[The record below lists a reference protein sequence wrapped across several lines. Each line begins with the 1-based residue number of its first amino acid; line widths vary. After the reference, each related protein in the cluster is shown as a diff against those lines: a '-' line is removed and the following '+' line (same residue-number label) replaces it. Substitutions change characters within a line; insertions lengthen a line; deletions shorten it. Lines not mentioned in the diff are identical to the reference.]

1 MASAGI
7 DLNTCDPTRVGLVC
21 STNFGGATSWDAFV
35 SAQAQGESATALL
48 RRFRFDDAGD
58 EIASRLGLQGPKT
71 VISNSCSSGAHA
83 IGHGADLIRLGRADA
98 VLAGGHDALALSA
111 LAGLSALRTI
121 TAEKCR
127 PFDLNRSGTIF
138 GEGAGM
144 VVLEEM
150 TAARRRGAPILGE
163 LLGYAVNNNAYH
175 MTAPDKDG
183 AGLTMA
189 LRVALADAGV
199 SPNRIDYIS
208 AHGTGTSYHDVAETR
223 AIKAVL
229 GDHAYRLPVSSIKP
243 ATGHLMAAAGAVE
256 AITCLWAMRDGIV
269 PPTLNYDTPDPDC
282 DLDYVPNHAREASVR
297 VAVSISSGI
306 GGNNV
311 ALVLG
316 KGDA

>member
-1 MASAGI
+1 
-7 DLNTCDPTRVGLVC
+7 
-21 STNFGGATSWDAFV
+21 
-35 SAQAQGESATALL
+35 
-48 RRFRFDDAGD
+48 
-58 EIASRLGLQGPKT
+58 
-71 VISNSCSSGAHA
+71 
-83 IGHGADLIRLGRADA
+83 
-98 VLAGGHDALALSA
+98 
-111 LAGLSALRTI
+111 
-121 TAEKCR
+121 
-127 PFDLNRSGTIF
+127 
-138 GEGAGM
+138 
-144 VVLEEM
+144 
-150 TAARRRGAPILGE
+150 
-163 LLGYAVNNNAYH
+163 
-175 MTAPDKDG
+175 
-183 AGLTMA
+183 MA